1 MVLRTGKEK
10 SSRQEKSSSRGRIM
24 FDFKMLTFRCKKQ
37 RWGRGKR
44 ESGETRGSAFRVDGA
59 VASVHVLESELL
71 FRGHLLGGLETT
83 MGKRESGTL
92 VNELRRAKRR

>member
-1 MVLRTGKEK
+1 
-10 SSRQEKSSSRGRIM
+10 M
-24 FDFKMLTFRCKKQ
+24 FDLKMLTFRCKKQ
-37 RWGRGKR
+37 RWGRGKW
-44 ESGETRGSAFRVDGA
+44 ESGKTGGLAFRVGGA
-59 VASVHVLESELL
+59 MSFVEVLKSELL